1 MKTLIYSYK
10 LSIHQP
16 ENNKDK
22 YILIYM
28 YKLSIHQ
35 PENNKDKY
43 VDIHVQTIHLSAWK

>member
-1 MKTLIYSYK
+1 MYK
-10 LSIHQP
+10 LSIYQP

-28 YKLSIHQ
+28 YKLSIYQ

-43 VDIHVQTIHLSAWK
+43 VDIHAQTIHLSAWKL